1 MSVGM
6 GGGGVRVDD
15 KNIISASDT
24 WSIES
29 DQDESVAENLT
40 STIRAPIIDHGG

>member
-6 GGGGVRVDD
+6 GGGGMRVDD

-29 DQDESVAENLT
+29 DQDESSKNL
-40 STIRAPIIDHGG
+40 TIRALLVDHCG

>member
-1 MSVGM
+1 MA
-6 GGGGVRVDD
+6 GGGVRVDD

-29 DQDESVAENLT
+29 DQDESLAKNLT
-40 STIRAPIIDHGG
+40 PTIRALIIDRCG

>member
-1 MSVGM
+1 VSVGI

-24 WSIES
+24 WSIEP
-29 DQDESVAENLT
+29 DQDGSFAENLT
-40 STIRAPIIDHGG
+40 STIRALIIDHCG

>member
-1 MSVGM
+1 M
-6 GGGGVRVDD
+6 GGGGMRVDD

-29 DQDESVAENLT
+29 DQDESSKNLT
-40 STIRAPIIDHGG
+40 STIRALLVDHCG